1 MIVVLKQDSD
11 ESDIARVNSKL
22 VSLGLQTQVTV
33 GSNETIIGLI
43 GNTSVINEEEIKGD
57 KSVEDVIKVKE
68 PFKKANRKFHPD
80 NTIIDIC
87 GRKIGGEKLAIIAG
101 PCSVESPEQII
112 SVAKSVKD
120 SGAGF

>member
-43 GNTSVINEEEIKGD
+43 GNTSVINE
-57 KSVEDVIKVKE
+57 
-68 PFKKANRKFHPD
+68 
-80 NTIIDIC
+80 
-87 GRKIGGEKLAIIAG
+87 
-101 PCSVESPEQII
+101 
-112 SVAKSVKD
+112 
-120 SGAGF
+120 